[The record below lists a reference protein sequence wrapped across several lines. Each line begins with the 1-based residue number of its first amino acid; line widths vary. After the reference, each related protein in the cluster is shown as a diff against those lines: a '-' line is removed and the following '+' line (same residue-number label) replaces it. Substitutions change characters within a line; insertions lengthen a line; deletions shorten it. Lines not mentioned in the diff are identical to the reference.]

1 MNFLNNALETDD
13 ISIETY
19 VYQVLVR
26 IKKVLHYLSPKFQV
40 PQTVLN
46 LWTTEN
52 YTCSTFLIANQ
63 CLLKLEK

>member
-26 IKKVLHYLSPKFQV
+26 IKKVLHYISPKFQV
-40 PQTVLN
+40 PQTVSN

-52 YTCSTFLIANQ
+52 YRTFLIANQ
-63 CLLKLEK
+63 CLL

>member
-40 PQTVLN
+40 PQTVSN

-52 YTCSTFLIANQ
+52 YRTFLIANQ
-63 CLLKLEK
+63 CLL

>member
-1 MNFLNNALETDD
+1 MINALETDD

-40 PQTVLN
+40 PQTVSN

-52 YTCSTFLIANQ
+52 YRTFLIANQ
-63 CLLKLEK
+63 CLL

>member
-1 MNFLNNALETDD
+1 MINALETDD
-13 ISIETY
+13 ISIKTY

-40 PQTVLN
+40 PQTVSN

-52 YTCSTFLIANQ
+52 YRTFLIANQ

>member
-1 MNFLNNALETDD
+1 MINALETDD
-13 ISIETY
+13 ISIKTY

-40 PQTVLN
+40 PQTVSN

-52 YTCSTFLIANQ
+52 YRTFLIANQ
-63 CLLKLEK
+63 CLL